1 MSAHLFFIIRPPV
14 GPQCYPW
21 RRTPLCKGVGAFLLL
36 LLPLFVMLFSP
47 GFGFAEGTLIVKDNL
62 QVDLVPIEDPGPG
75 DNMVFAVRRDARYV
89 VSLSFANG
97 GPGEVV
103 SYRLS
108 NEGQLTPVPGGR
120 TPAGNEPR
128 AIALARDGDYA
139 VLVNSIDD
147 QLTVMSVGNDG
158 ILRPVSTANSGGDNP
173 YDVAVAFGHIVLV
186 ANRDSDELTSFHIDR
201 RGRLVGPL
209 ATEDLAPDAT
219 PHVVVVGARGHVA
232 VCNQTERS
240 LSLFDVDGN
249 GELNSLDTV
258 ALDGMVPRTASW
270 NGDDLF
276 VALDAPSG
284 EDLIRSFTVS
294 RRGQVTQGSDTPGGL
309 FLTDLEANED
319 GLFVTTIA
327 IDPSVPPGP
336 AAVKDQVRVYR
347 IDGRNLTLDA
357 STFTATFPRPPQ
369 PNFKQISTGPAR
381 WPNDR
386 HVIVSEFFGG
396 YLRSLIYNY
405 LPQNNDEEEDDD

>member
-1 MSAHLFFIIRPPV
+1 MSANLFFIIRPPL
-14 GPQCYPW
+14 GGRCRPW
-21 RRTPLCKGVGAFLLL
+21 HRTPLCVGARAFMFLF
-36 LLPLFVMLFSP
+36 LPLLVVLFSP
-47 GFGFAEGTLIVKDNL
+47 GFGFAQSTLAVVDNEP
-62 QVDLVPIEDPGPG
+62 VDIAPGEPGPG
-75 DNMVFAVRRDARYV
+75 DNMVFSVRRNATYV
-89 VSLSFANG
+89 VSLAFTTG
-97 GPGEVV
+97 QPGEIVTH
-103 SYRLS
+103 RL
-108 NEGQLTPVPGGR
+108 NRDGNLTFVGR
-120 TPAGNEPR
+120 TPAGREPR
-128 AIALARDGDYA
+128 QIALARDGDYA

-147 QLTVMSVGNDG
+147 QLTVMSAGNDG

-209 ATEDLAPDAT
+209 ASEDLAHDAT

-232 VCNQTERS
+232 VCNQNERT

-276 VALDAPSG
+276 VALDAPTG
-284 EDLIRSFTVS
+284 EDVIRSFTVS

-319 GLFVTTIA
+319 GLFAVTIA

-347 IDGRNLTLDA
+347 TSSRSRPVRLGGRT
-357 STFTATFPRPPQ
+357 TAT
-369 PNFKQISTGPAR
+369 
-381 WPNDR
+381 
-386 HVIVSEFFGG
+386 
-396 YLRSLIYNY
+396 
-405 LPQNNDEEEDDD
+405 